1 MRTLANSPRIDIDS
15 IFTTLRDEI
24 VSGGHPPGTPFR
36 EIALSERFGVSRTPI
51 RTVLSRLEQ
60 DGLLNRVDRGL
71 QVPHPDP
78 ERVIQVYD
86 MRILLEATAAK
97 EAAQARQ
104 LSDTLRMEALLT
116 RDRDLQDPDDQT
128 RMSTNLEFHAAIWRA
143 THNPVLIDLL
153 ERLSTHLIHSPRST
167 LSQGSRWEKSLDEH
181 EEIIAAINRRDED
194 EAYELSRAHMSR
206 AREIRLELLRESAIQ
221 SL

>member
-1 MRTLANSPRIDIDS
+1 
-15 IFTTLRDEI
+15 RDW
-24 VSGGHPPGTPFR
+24 S
-36 EIALSERFGVSRTPI
+36 
-51 RTVLSRLEQ
+51 
-60 DGLLNRVDRGL
+60 
-71 QVPHPDP
+71 
-78 ERVIQVYD
+78 
-86 MRILLEATAAK
+86 
-97 EAAQARQ
+97 
-104 LSDTLRMEALLT
+104 SDVCSS
-116 RDRDLQDPDDQT
+116 DLDDQT

-153 ERLSTHLIHSPRST
+153 GRLSTHLIHSPRST

-194 EAYELSRAHMSR
+194 EAYELARAHMSR

>member
-1 MRTLANSPRIDIDS
+1 MANSPRIDIDS
-15 IFTTLRDEI
+15 IFSTLRDEI
-24 VSGGHPPGTPFR
+24 VSGVHAPGTPFR
-36 EIALSERFGVSRTPI
+36 EIALSTRFEVSRTPI

-104 LSDTLRMEALLT
+104 LSDTLRM
-116 RDRDLQDPDDQT
+116 D
-128 RMSTNLEFHAAIWRA
+128 SG
-143 THNPVLIDLL
+143 
-153 ERLSTHLIHSPRST
+153 PRS
-167 LSQGSRWEKSLDEH
+167 
-181 EEIIAAINRRDED
+181 
-194 EAYELSRAHMSR
+194 
-206 AREIRLELLRESAIQ
+206 ARPR
-221 SL
+221 